1 MGNPARFD
9 SGVTN
14 VGKNDPLKNFIDTD
28 PTKAYRW
35 FNDFHTYTAGDWTV
49 TETQD
54 AAQAISAGAA
64 GGVLLLTNTTG
75 NTDVNQIQLASET
88 FKYVA
93 GKQFWMKARFALT
106 AGTMGNF
113 GAVIGLAITD
123 TTATAAVTDGIYWRK
138 ASGAATLEFV
148 VEKDSTETA
157 SGTLAT
163 MVTATFVTVAAY
175 YNGKDAI
182 ECWVDGVHTAT
193 ITTLTN
199 VPDDEELAITIA
211 SVNATAGA
219 ANVLSVDYLLVAVE
233 R

>member
-1 MGNPARFD
+1 MGTPVRYPN
-9 SGVTN
+9 GVTN
-14 VGKNDPLKNFIDTD
+14 AGINDPLRNFVDTD
-28 PTKAYRW
+28 PTKSYRW
-35 FNDFHTYTAGDWTV
+35 FNDFHTYVAGDWTV
-49 TETQD
+49 TETQ
-54 AAQAISAGAA
+54 AGATQAISAGAA
-64 GGVLLLTNTTG
+64 GGVLLLTNDAG
-75 NTDVNQIQLASET
+75 NTDVNQLQLASET

-106 AGTMGNF
+106 ATLANF

-123 TTATAAVTDGIYWRK
+123 TTATAAVSDGIFWRK
-138 ASGAATLEFV
+138 ASGASTLEFV

-163 MVTATFVTVAAY
+163 MVSGTFVTVAAY
-175 YNGKDAI
+175 YNGKDEI
-182 ECWVDGVHTAT
+182 ECWVDGVKTAT

-211 SVNATAGA
+211 SVNATTGA
-219 ANVLSVDYLLVAVE
+219 ANVLSVDYLFVAIE

>member
-1 MGNPARFD
+1 MGTPVRYPN
-9 SGVTN
+9 GVTN
-14 VGKNDPLKNFIDTD
+14 AGINDPLRNFVDTD

-35 FNDFHTYTAGDWTV
+35 FNDFHTYVAGDWTV
-49 TETQD
+49 TETQ
-54 AAQAISAGAA
+54 AGATQAISAGAA
-64 GGVLLLTNTTG
+64 GGVLLLTNDAG
-75 NTDVNQIQLASET
+75 NTDVNQLQLASET

-106 AGTMGNF
+106 ATLANF

-123 TTATAAVTDGIYWRK
+123 TTATAAVSDGIFWRK
-138 ASGAATLEFV
+138 ASGASTLEFV

-163 MVTATFVTVAAY
+163 MVSGTFVTVAAY
-175 YNGKDAI
+175 YNGKDEI
-182 ECWVDGVHTAT
+182 ECWVDGVKTAT

-211 SVNATAGA
+211 SVNATTGA
-219 ANVLSVDYLLVAVE
+219 ANVLSVDYLFVAIE